1 MIKVSKKILTN
12 GLTVVHHFDE
22 STPFVVVN
30 VLYKVGAKDEDE
42 ERTGFAH
49 LFEHLMFEG
58 SKHAKSYDQPLQEA
72 GGENNAFTNNDY
84 TNYYSQ
90 VPANNIDISLFLEAD
105 RMAFLNINQK
115 SLYVQKKVVVE
126 EFKENYINQ
135 PYGDVWHL
143 LREMVYEKHPYKWPT
158 IGLKT
163 EHISEAVLEEV
174 RDFFKKYYQPQN
186 AILVIG
192 GNIDEE
198 LAFEKA
204 THYFGWITSEMNI
217 EKKHILEPEQKTAR
231 KKTVH
236 VDVPLD
242 ALYIAFKSSDRF
254 DDDFYVSDLIS
265 DILSGG
271 QSSRLYQRLVK
282 EQKLFVSIDAY
293 ISASNE
299 TGMFVVEG
307 KVNAD
312 ASIEVAETAVWR
324 ELELL
329 KTELTE
335 KEIRKTKNKILSYLN
350 FSDTSI
356 MGRTIN
362 IAYYEMLGDAN
373 WINQEESKYEA
384 VSLDKIHQF
393 CSNYLIPEKSNTLYY
408 LRQPKNDK
416 DK

>member
-1 MIKVSKKILTN
+1 MIQVSKKILKN
-12 GLTVVHHFDE
+12 GLTVIHHLDE

-30 VLYKVGAKDEDE
+30 VLYKVGAKDEDP

-58 SKHAKSYDQPLQEA
+58 SKHANSYDQPLQEA

-105 RMAFLNINQK
+105 RMAFLNINQR
-115 SLYVQKKVVVE
+115 SLNVQKKVVVE

-158 IGLKT
+158 IGLRT

-174 RDFFKKYYQPQN
+174 RNFFSMHYQPQN

-192 GNIDEE
+192 GNIEE
-198 LAFEKA
+198 AVAFEKSEQ
-204 THYFGWITSEMNI
+204 YFGWIEPQTVI
-217 EKKHILEPEQKTAR
+217 EKKEVIEPEQTVAKT
-231 KKTVH
+231 KTVYA
-236 VDVPLD
+236 DVPLNG
-242 ALYIAFKSSDRF
+242 LYIAFKSTDRY

-299 TGMFVVEG
+299 IGMFVVEG
-307 KVNAD
+307 KINEDVPV
-312 ASIEVAETAVWR
+312 SVAEAAVWQ

-362 IAYYEMLGDAN
+362 IAYYCMLGDAN
-373 WINQEESKYEA
+373 GINQEESKYES
-384 VSLDKIHQF
+384 VTLEKIQRF
-393 CSNYLIPEKSNTLYY
+393 CNKYLTHSKSNTLYY
-408 LRQPKNDK
+408 LRKQHDQAN
-416 DK
+416 

>member
-1 MIKVSKKILTN
+1 MIQVSKKILKN
-12 GLTVVHHFDE
+12 GLTVVHHLDE
-22 STPFVVVN
+22 NTPFVVVN
-30 VLYKVGAKDEDE
+30 VLYKVGAKDEDP

-105 RMAFLNINQK
+105 RMAFLNINQR
-115 SLYVQKKVVVE
+115 SLNVQKKVVVE

-158 IGLKT
+158 IGLRT

-174 RDFFKKYYQPQN
+174 RNFFSMHYQPQN

-192 GNIDEE
+192 GNIEE
-198 LAFEKA
+198 AVAFEKA
-204 THYFGWITSEMNI
+204 EQYFGWIEPQTVT
-217 EKKHILEPEQKTAR
+217 EKKEVIEPEQTVAKT
-231 KKTVH
+231 KTVYA
-236 VDVPLD
+236 DVPLNG
-242 ALYIAFKSSDRF
+242 LYIAFKSTDRY

-299 TGMFVVEG
+299 IGMFVVEG
-307 KVNAD
+307 KINEDVPV
-312 ASIEVAETAVWR
+312 SVAEAAVWQ
-324 ELELL
+324 EIELL

-373 WINQEESKYEA
+373 GINQEESKYES
-384 VSLDKIHQF
+384 VTLEKIQRF
-393 CSNYLIPEKSNTLYY
+393 CNKYLTHSKSNTLYY
-408 LRQPKNDK
+408 LRKQHDQAN
-416 DK
+416 